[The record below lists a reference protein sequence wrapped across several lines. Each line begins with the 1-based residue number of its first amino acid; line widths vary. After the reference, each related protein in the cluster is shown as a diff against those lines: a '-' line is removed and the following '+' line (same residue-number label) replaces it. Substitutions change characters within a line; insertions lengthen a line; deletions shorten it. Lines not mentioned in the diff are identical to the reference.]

1 MVSRK
6 SPEMQK
12 NFTAYSDGRLG
23 LNLHSV
29 RAALGKGGVTAAEDK
44 REGDGK
50 SPVGKWP
57 IRYVFYRPDRVE
69 APQTALPVVA
79 LTPDDGWCDDPAS
92 PAYNTH
98 VKLPFDAS
106 HEKLWR
112 DDHVYDLIVVLGHN
126 DDPVVPGMGS
136 AIFMHLAREDYSG
149 TEGCVAL
156 AQGDLVELLREAGPG
171 STVEIKE

>member
-1 MVSRK
+1 MA
-6 SPEMQK
+6 K

-29 RAALGKGGVTAAEDK
+29 RAALGKGGVTPADSK

-50 SPVGKWP
+50 SPVGSWP
-57 IRYVFYRPDRVE
+57 MRYVFYRPDRVARPE
-69 APQTALPVVA
+69 TALPVIA
-79 LTPDDGWCDDPAS
+79 LSPDDGWSDDPAS
-92 PAYNTH
+92 PDYNRH
-98 VKLPFDAS
+98 IKLPADGSYTAS

-126 DDPVVPGMGS
+126 DDPPVPGAGS
-136 AIFMHLAREDYSG
+136 AIFMHIARDNYAG

-156 AQGDLVELLREAGPG
+156 AQTDLFELLREAEPG
-171 STVEIKE
+171 SQVIIADA

>member
-1 MVSRK
+1 M
-6 SPEMQK
+6 PK

-29 RAALGKGGVTAAEDK
+29 RAALGKGGVIAAGAK

-50 SPVGKWP
+50 SPLGSWP
-57 IRYVFYRPDRVE
+57 IRYVFYRPDRVAKPE
-69 APQTALPVVA
+69 TQLPVVA
-79 LTPDDGWCDDPAS
+79 LSPDDGWCDDPGD

-98 VKLPFDAS
+98 VKLPWPTS

-112 DDHVYDLIVVLGHN
+112 DDHVYDLIVILGHN

-136 AIFMHLAREDYSG
+136 AIFMHLARADYSG

-156 AQGDLVELLREAGPG
+156 AMEDLLDVLREAEPG
-171 STVEIKE
+171 SQVEIRE